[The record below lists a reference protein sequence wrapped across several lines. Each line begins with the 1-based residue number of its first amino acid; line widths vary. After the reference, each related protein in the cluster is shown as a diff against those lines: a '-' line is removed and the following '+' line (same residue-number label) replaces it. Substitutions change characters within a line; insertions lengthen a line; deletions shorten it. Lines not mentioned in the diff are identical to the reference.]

1 MGLEEDKFKRIR
13 KVKLQFSKGFMS
25 TLFLFKQILTL
36 QMNAKRVLLL
46 VNLDLKNISLK
57 SKYICRLPLDA
68 IFIERISPK
77 ELTVVATLR

>member
-1 MGLEEDKFKRIR
+1 
-13 KVKLQFSKGFMS
+13 MS

-57 SKYICRLPLDA
+57 SKYICQDRSSLHS